1 MSLPD
6 AMFAHPRGLPGLL
19 GGLIMA
25 RLSGRRNA
33 WIISQLDVQ
42 PEDRILEV
50 GFGPGAAIGVLA
62 DLARN
67 GSVVGIDSSLLML
80 RQASRRNARV
90 MRAGRVQLH
99 QGSALALPF
108 EDASFEKVLT
118 INSVQIWP
126 DSFAGIKEMQRV
138 LKPGGLI
145 NVALQP
151 VWVRTDPEV
160 RKIGEDLVELLKRAS
175 FQQTRLEFKPMKPM
189 ACVCTLGIK

>member
-6 AMFAHPRGLPGLL
+6 VMFAHPRGLAGRL

-25 RLSGRRNA
+25 RLSGARNA
-33 WIISQLDVQ
+33 WIISLLDVQ
-42 PEDRILEV
+42 PEDRVLEV
-50 GFGPGAAIGVLA
+50 GSGPGAAIQVLA

-67 GSVVGIDSSLLML
+67 GTVVGIDSSPLML
-80 RQASRRNARV
+80 RQATRRNVRAV
-90 MRAGRVQLH
+90 RAGRVQLR

-108 EDASFEKVLT
+108 EDASFDKALT

-126 DSFAGIKEMQRV
+126 DSFAGIKELQRV

-151 VWVRTDPEV
+151 VWAKADAEV
-160 RKIGEDLVELLKRAS
+160 RSIGDDLVELLQRAG

-189 ACVCTLGIK
+189 ACVCALGVK

>member
-6 AMFAHPRGLPGLL
+6 AMFAHPRGLAGRL

-25 RLSGRRNA
+25 RLSGARNA
-33 WIISQLDVQ
+33 WIISLLDVQ
-42 PEDRILEV
+42 PEDHVLEV
-50 GFGPGAAIGVLA
+50 GSGPGAAIQVLA
-62 DLARN
+62 DLART
-67 GSVVGIDSSLLML
+67 GTVVGIDSSPLML
-80 RQASRRNARV
+80 RQATRRNVRAV
-90 MRAGRVQLH
+90 RAGRVQLR

-108 EDASFEKVLT
+108 EDASFDKALT

-151 VWVRTDPEV
+151 VWARTDAEV
-160 RKIGEDLVELLKRAS
+160 RSIGDDLVELLQRAG

-189 ACVCTLGIK
+189 ACVCALGVK